1 MYKKKIAI
9 TALSLGVLF
18 ITVGCEDKS
27 VDERIDTP
35 SVTSSDNNVIY
46 PLAKDDFNNT
56 HKINILGKESYKN
69 LYFMSKQFLNSE
81 TGEEVNK
88 YYTTSDTATFII
100 KESIRVGW
108 GKPVTLQEVKKYIK
122 DYGID
127 ESVIKDD
134 VVLNDIVKMLQLNKA
149 VVPFFKEYYGEAY
162 NKEKADMTNIQGII
176 LQGTGTT
183 LSVDTIGSF
192 TEALTKKGG
201 TLRDNIDTATDVLL
215 EKDKNIL
222 FTEIQLNN
230 ISLNSGAL
238 IALGL
243 GYNERESLLKLKNF
257 GDNVISMPDIVSL
270 ETTSDEVVSEIQDK
284 SLSETPATAIF
295 KVFDKKLSS
304 DNEGLVKVSQLVNKD
319 IDNKG
324 LDEVYRNLINY
335 LQKRG
340 LKYDKETKKEVDTYL
355 TYLQELSDDELR
367 EMLRKEGK
375 SRKESENLVVVNAM
389 FRLQTG
395 YYFSDMFTYA
405 LDVTKDKRNLVD
417 FKQYGEKVDT
427 LK

>member
-18 ITVGCEDKS
+18 STMGCEDKS
-27 VDERIDTP
+27 VDEGVDTS
-35 SVTSSDNNVIY
+35 SVTTSDNNVTY

-88 YYTTSDTATFII
+88 YYTASDTATFII

-162 NKEKADMTNIQGII
+162 NKEKSDMTNIQGII

-201 TLRDNIDTATDVLL
+201 ILRDNIDTATDVLL
-215 EKDKNIL
+215 AKDKNIL

-270 ETTSDEVVSEIQDK
+270 ETSSDEVVSEIKDK

-295 KVFDKKLSS
+295 KVFDKELSS

-375 SRKESENLVVVNAM
+375 SRKESENLVDVNAM